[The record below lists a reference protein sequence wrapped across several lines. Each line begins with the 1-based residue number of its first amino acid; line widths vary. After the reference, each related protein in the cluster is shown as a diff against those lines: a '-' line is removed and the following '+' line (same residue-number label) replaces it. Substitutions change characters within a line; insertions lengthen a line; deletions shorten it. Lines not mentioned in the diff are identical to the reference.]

1 MDMNAPRSHLF
12 KLSVV
17 ALAISQVQLSYAE
30 DATLPVIKL
39 QAESN
44 AEQSSEQTKAYI
56 IKKSSSATK
65 LNIDAQE
72 TPQTINVVTRQ
83 QIDDFKLNSTR
94 DVLAHT
100 PGVTVLNQETERTT
114 YMSRGYEI
122 SNILTDGVGFPLTNY
137 NYNNTNPDTY
147 FYDRVEV
154 VKGADALNSA
164 FGDPG
169 ATINN
174 IRKRPTKDFQASAG
188 ISYGSWNT
196 QRYEADM
203 SGSLTSDGSVR
214 GRVMGY
220 EQTGDSY
227 LDKYS
232 LEKNGFAGI
241 LDADLT
247 ESTTFTVGYSEQNHL
262 PNANNWGAL
271 PLLDGQGQQISYSR
285 SYNPAPNWAYWDGK
299 IQNAF
304 AELKQKLG
312 DTWTAKLTYNYEKNK
327 KDSRLLY
334 YYGYPNA
341 DGSNVSLYA
350 GGYKEVN
357 RRNQYNF
364 DLSGEYTLWG
374 KNHEASVGYSHVNSK
389 QKDQQSTGFI
399 NDSNVNNDY
408 SQGYLRQLTTN
419 WASWTPQS
427 VTWSDF
433 AESANYEQ
441 NVDSIYAATRLHLSE
456 KLKFILGGNYIKAES
471 KGISYGSDM
480 SFKDDKVSPYA
491 GITYSFTPEYMGY
504 ASYTSIFRPQTG
516 IDQATN
522 QALKPIDGKSYELG
536 VKSTWLDNALV
547 GSLAVFKTEQNNY
560 PLKSSDGNPLN
571 RKTLTSDLES
581 QGVEVTLAGQI
592 TDHTNIAFGYTQFS
606 LKDKVNGGQARTY
619 NPNQTI
625 NLLATYTVP
634 ALPKLKLGAGLRWQ
648 DATKQSDVGLG
659 TSYLI
664 KQDAYTLID
673 LMASYDVNEHLS
685 IQANGKN
692 VTNKKYLNS
701 FPDGQAYYGEPANY
715 TVSVKFKY

>member
-350 GGYKEVN
+350 GGYNEVN

-364 DLSGEYTLWG
+364 DLSGEYMLWG

-471 KGISYGSDM
+471 KGINYGSDM